1 MAVPFSLPGRRTSHQ
16 SLRCIRSI
24 RGAAISTLCGGC
36 PSPCNESENDVM
48 SESLP
53 PVINQPSPA
62 SAQTIPGQI
71 PAVQT
76 LGLTRTYGTMM
87 ALNALDLTVQQGD
100 LFGFIG
106 SNGAGKTT
114 TLRILATFL
123 APTAGQALVL
133 GHDVGRDADAVRHVI
148 GYMPDFFG
156 VYKDMEVT
164 EYLDFFGACYKIP
177 TAQREKTVNDV
188 LELVGLSEKKGALIG
203 ALSRGMQQRLG
214 LARVLIH
221 DPQLLL
227 LDEPA
232 SGLDPRARIEMMAIL
247 QELQRLGKTII
258 ISSHILSELQTLCNR
273 VAIIEKGKLI
283 YSGPVQGVR
292 DQMAQGRVVWVRV
305 SSDQP
310 HAIQLLKTRPEVSE
324 VSTVDGEIK
333 ITLSNHDIDHSII
346 ADVLVRGGARLIE
359 LREDEIGLEEVFM
372 RVTRGETQ

>member
-1 MAVPFSLPGRRTSHQ
+1 MITET
-16 SLRCIRSI
+16 
-24 RGAAISTLCGGC
+24 ISKEQGTI
-36 PSPCNESENDVM
+36 NA
-48 SESLP
+48 P
-53 PVINQPSPA
+53 PM
-62 SAQTIPGQI
+62 

-76 LGLTRTYGTMM
+76 AGLTRSYGAMV
-87 ALNALDLTVQQGD
+87 ALNSLDLTVQRGD

-123 APTAGQALVL
+123 APSAGNAYVL
-133 GHDVGRDADAVRHVI
+133 GKDVVREADAVRHVI

-177 TAQREKTVNDV
+177 TAQREKTVSDV

-292 DQMAQGRVVWVRV
+292 DQMSAGLVYWVKV
-305 SSDQP
+305 ATDTDQ
-310 HAIQLLKTRPEVSE
+310 AMQMLKSRPEVSE
-324 VSTVDGEIK
+324 VSQVDGQLK
-333 ITLSNHDIDHSII
+333 VTLASQDTDPSIL
-346 ADVLVRGGARLIE
+346 ADTLVRGGARLTG
-359 LREDEIGLEEVFM
+359 LWEDEVGLEEVFM

>member
-1 MAVPFSLPGRRTSHQ
+1 MDA
-16 SLRCIRSI
+16 
-24 RGAAISTLCGGC
+24 
-36 PSPCNESENDVM
+36 
-48 SESLP
+48 P
-53 PVINQPSPA
+53 P
-62 SAQTIPGQI
+62 I
-71 PAVQT
+71 PAVET
-76 LGLTRTYGTMM
+76 VGLTRSYGNLVALD
-87 ALNALDLTVQQGD
+87 ALNLTINAGD

-123 APTAGQALVL
+123 APSSGTAKILGYDVVRQA
-133 GHDVGRDADAVRHVI
+133 DTVRHVI

-177 TAQREKTVNDV
+177 AAQREKTVGDV
-188 LELVGLSEKKGALIG
+188 LELVGLSEKKGAIIG

-221 DPQLLL
+221 DPKVLL

-273 VAIIEKGKLI
+273 VAIIEKGRLI

-292 DQMAQGRVVWVRV
+292 NQAESGLVYWVTV
-305 SSDQP
+305 AGDSAP
-310 HAIQLLKTRPEVSE
+310 AVQLLKTRPEVADAAPQ
-324 VSTVDGEIK
+324 DGQVK
-333 ITLSNHDIDHSII
+333 VTFKSHDIDPSIL
-346 ADVLVRGGARLIE
+346 ADTLVRGGVKITGLW
-359 LREDEIGLEEVFM
+359 EDELGLEEVFL

>member
-1 MAVPFSLPGRRTSHQ
+1 M
-16 SLRCIRSI
+16 
-24 RGAAISTLCGGC
+24 
-36 PSPCNESENDVM
+36 PSAS
-48 SESLP
+48 P
-53 PVINQPSPA
+53 P
-62 SAQTIPGQI
+62 I

-76 LGLTRTYGTMM
+76 YSLTRSYG
-87 ALNALDLTVQQGD
+87 ALVALSGLDLTVNRGD

-114 TLRILATFL
+114 TLRIIATFL
-123 APTAGQALVL
+123 APSGGRAEVL
-133 GHDVGRDADAVRHVI
+133 GHDVVKDADAVRHVI

-177 TAQREKTVNDV
+177 TAKREKTVNDV

-221 DPQLLL
+221 DPQVLL

-292 DQMAQGRVVWVRV
+292 DQMSQGRVIWVRV
-305 SSDQP
+305 SSDSNQ
-310 HAIQLLKTRPEVSE
+310 AIELLKARPEIAE
-324 VSTVDGEIK
+324 VTAVDGEIK
-333 ITLSNHDIDHSII
+333 VTLTSFDIEHSIV
-346 ADVLVRGGARLIE
+346 ADILVHGGAKLIE

>member
-1 MAVPFSLPGRRTSHQ
+1 
-16 SLRCIRSI
+16 
-24 RGAAISTLCGGC
+24 
-36 PSPCNESENDVM
+36 
-48 SESLP
+48 
-53 PVINQPSPA
+53 
-62 SAQTIPGQI
+62 
-71 PAVQT
+71 VQT
-76 LGLTRTYGTMM
+76 FGLTRFYGNIA
-87 ALNALDLTVQQGD
+87 ALSGLDLTVNKGD

-123 APTAGQALVL
+123 APSAGRAQVL
-133 GHDVGRDADAVRHVI
+133 GHDVVKDADAVRHVI

-188 LELVGLSEKKGALIG
+188 LELVGLSEKKGSLIG

-232 SGLDPRARIEMMAIL
+232 SGLDPRARIEMMAVL
-247 QELQRLGKTII
+247 QELQRLSKTII

-292 DQMAQGRVVWVRV
+292 DQMGQGRVVWVRV
-305 SSDQP
+305 SSDP
-310 HAIQLLKTRPEVSE
+310 AKAIELLQTRPEIVE
-324 VSTVDGEIK
+324 VVTEDGEIK
-333 ITLSNHDIDHSII
+333 VTLSNLDTDRSIV
-346 ADVLVRGGARLIE
+346 AEVLVRGGARLIG

>member
-1 MAVPFSLPGRRTSHQ
+1 M
-16 SLRCIRSI
+16 
-24 RGAAISTLCGGC
+24 ST
-36 PSPCNESENDVM
+36 PSA
-48 SESLP
+48 P
-53 PVINQPSPA
+53 P
-62 SAQTIPGQI
+62 I
-71 PAVQT
+71 PAVQIA
-76 LGLTRTYGTMM
+76 GLTRTYGTMT
-87 ALNALDLTVQQGD
+87 ALNSLDLTILKGD

-123 APTAGQALVL
+123 APTLGTASVL
-133 GHDVGRDADAVRHVI
+133 GHDVVREADAVRHVI

-221 DPQLLL
+221 DPQVLL

-292 DQMAQGRVVWVRV
+292 DQLAAGLVVWVTV
-305 SSDQP
+305 KSDQGQ
-310 HAIQLLKTRPEVSE
+310 AIELLKARPEVNAAE
-324 VSTVDGEIK
+324 AVDGRIK
-333 ITLSNHDIDHSII
+333 VTLVNHDTDHSLI
-346 ADVLVRGGARLIE
+346 AETLVRGGAKLTS
-359 LREDEIGLEEVFM
+359 LREDELGLEEVFL

>member
-1 MAVPFSLPGRRTSHQ
+1 MMTTETASSEARTS
-16 SLRCIRSI
+16 S
-24 RGAAISTLCGGC
+24 
-36 PSPCNESENDVM
+36 
-48 SESLP
+48 P
-53 PVINQPSPA
+53 PV
-62 SAQTIPGQI
+62 

-76 LGLTRTYGTMM
+76 SGLTRTYGTMV
-87 ALNALDLTVQQGD
+87 ALKSLDLTVQRGD

-123 APTAGQALVL
+123 APSAGNAYVL
-133 GHDVGRDADAVRHVI
+133 GHDVVRDADAVRHVI

-177 TAQREKTVNDV
+177 TAQREKTVSDV

-247 QELQRLGKTII
+247 QELQRMGKTII

-273 VAIIEKGKLI
+273 VAIIERGQLI
-283 YSGPVQGVR
+283 YSGPVQGVTQ
-292 DQMAQGRVVWVRV
+292 QMSETRIVWAKVPMEQHVR
-305 SSDQP
+305 
-310 HAIQLLKTRPEVSE
+310 ACELLKVRPEVRGAESVQE
-324 VSTVDGEIK
+324 RLKV
-333 ITLSNHDIDHSII
+333 TLQNHDVDPSII
-346 ADVLVRGGARLIE
+346 AETLVSGGVKLRG

-372 RVTRGETQ
+372 RVTKGETQ

>member
-1 MAVPFSLPGRRTSHQ
+1 
-16 SLRCIRSI
+16 
-24 RGAAISTLCGGC
+24 
-36 PSPCNESENDVM
+36 M
-48 SESLP
+48 SNVP
-53 PVINQPSPA
+53 PV
-62 SAQTIPGQI
+62 

-76 LGLTRTYGTMM
+76 IGLSRSYGTML
-87 ALNALDLTVQQGD
+87 ALDSLDLTINRGD

-123 APTAGQALVL
+123 TPSAGQARVL
-133 GHDVGRDADAVRHVI
+133 GHDVVRDADAVRHII

-177 TAQREKTVNDV
+177 AAQREKTVNDV

-221 DPQLLL
+221 DPQVLL

-258 ISSHILSELQTLCNR
+258 ISSHILKELETLCNR
-273 VAIIEKGKLI
+273 VAIIEKGQLI
-283 YSGPVQGVR
+283 YAGPVQGVR
-292 DQMAQGRVVWVRV
+292 DQMSQGRVVFVKV
-305 SSDQP
+305 STDQAQ
-310 HAIQLLKTRPEVSE
+310 AIQILKARPEVSE
-324 VSTVDGEIK
+324 AAAMDGQVEV
-333 ITLSNHDIDHSII
+333 TLASHDTDHSIV
-346 ADVLVRGGARLIE
+346 ADALVHGGARLVE
-359 LREDEIGLEEVFM
+359 LREDELGLEEVFL

>member
-1 MAVPFSLPGRRTSHQ
+1 MTPVP
-16 SLRCIRSI
+16 
-24 RGAAISTLCGGC
+24 
-36 PSPCNESENDVM
+36 PSPETAV
-48 SESLP
+48 
-53 PVINQPSPA
+53 
-62 SAQTIPGQI
+62 

-76 LGLTRTYGTMM
+76 TNLTRLYGSMT
-87 ALNALDLTVQQGD
+87 ALNALNLTVNRGD

-123 APTAGQALVL
+123 APSGGTAQVL
-133 GHDVGRDADAVRHVI
+133 GHDVVRDADAVRHVI

-177 TAQREKTVNDV
+177 SSQREKTVNDV

-203 ALSRGMQQRLG
+203 ALSRGMEQRLG

-221 DPQLLL
+221 DPAVLL

-232 SGLDPRARIEMMAIL
+232 SGLDPRARIEIMAIL
-247 QELQRLGKTII
+247 EELQRLGKTII

-292 DQMAQGRVVWVRV
+292 DQMSTWLIYYYKV
-305 SSDQP
+305 SSASA
-310 HAIQLLKTRPEVSE
+310 HALQLLKTCPEVTE
-324 VSTVDGEIK
+324 AAEPLDGRIRVTLVD
-333 ITLSNHDIDHSII
+333 HDTDPSFI
-346 ADVLVRGGARLIE
+346 AEALVR
-359 LREDEIGLEEVFM
+359 
-372 RVTRGETQ
+372 

>member
-1 MAVPFSLPGRRTSHQ
+1 MTQDQA
-16 SLRCIRSI
+16 
-24 RGAAISTLCGGC
+24 
-36 PSPCNESENDVM
+36 
-48 SESLP
+48 P
-53 PVINQPSPA
+53 PVA
-62 SAQTIPGQI
+62 
-71 PAVQT
+71 AVQT
-76 LGLTRTYGTMM
+76 FGLTRMYGNLA
-87 ALNALDLTVQQGD
+87 ALYGLDLTVNKGD

-123 APTAGQALVL
+123 PPSAGKAVIL
-133 GHDVGRDADAVRHVI
+133 GKDVVQDADAVRHMI

-164 EYLDFFGACYKIP
+164 EYLDFFAACYKIP
-177 TAQREKTVNDV
+177 SGQREKTVNDV
-188 LELVGLSEKKGALIG
+188 LELVGLSEKRGALIG

-214 LARVLIH
+214 LARVLTH

-292 DQMAQGRVVWVRV
+292 DQLSSGKVVWVRV
-305 SSDQP
+305 SSDP
-310 HAIQLLKTRPEVSE
+310 IQAMELLKSRPEIAE
-324 VSTVDGEIK
+324 VGMVDGELK
-333 ITLSNHDIDHSII
+333 VTLVNQDTDHSLI
-346 ADVLVRGGARLIE
+346 AEVLVRGGARLIE

>member
-1 MAVPFSLPGRRTSHQ
+1 M
-16 SLRCIRSI
+16 
-24 RGAAISTLCGGC
+24 
-36 PSPCNESENDVM
+36 
-48 SESLP
+48 P
-53 PVINQPSPA
+53 PPA
-62 SAQTIPGQI
+62 L

-76 LGLTRTYGTMM
+76 RDLSRAFDNMV
-87 ALNALDLTVQQGD
+87 ALSSLNLTVEKGD

-123 APTAGQALVL
+123 TPSSGTAEVL
-133 GHDVGRDADAVRHVI
+133 GHDVVRDADRVRHLI

-177 TAQREKTVNDV
+177 ASQREKTIADV
-188 LELVGLSEKKGALIG
+188 LELVGLSEKQGALIG

-247 QELQRLGKTII
+247 QELQRMGKTII
-258 ISSHILSELQTLCNR
+258 ISSHILSELQSLCNR
-273 VAIIEKGKLI
+273 CCIIEKGKLI
-283 YSGPVQGVR
+283 YSGPIKGVKSELS
-292 DQMAQGRVVWVRV
+292 DAHAWWVRV
-305 SSDQP
+305 VGSSVQ
-310 HAIQLLKTRPEVSE
+310 ARELLAARPEVARVE
-324 VSTVDGEIK
+324 LVDERLKVVLNDLNGDG
-333 ITLSNHDIDHSII
+333 SFI
-346 ADVLVRGGARLIE
+346 ADTLVPAGVKLLE
-359 LREDEIGLEEVFM
+359 LREDEIGLEEVFL
-372 RVTRGETQ
+372 RVTKGETQ

>member
-1 MAVPFSLPGRRTSHQ
+1 
-16 SLRCIRSI
+16 
-24 RGAAISTLCGGC
+24 
-36 PSPCNESENDVM
+36 M
-48 SESLP
+48 SSSNP
-53 PVINQPSPA
+53 PPIA
-62 SAQTIPGQI
+62 
-71 PAVQT
+71 AVQT
-76 LGLTRTYGTMM
+76 NGLTRVYGSLV
-87 ALNALDLTVQQGD
+87 ALGGLQLTVNQGD

-123 APTAGQALVL
+123 VPSSGSATVF
-133 GHDVGRDADAVRHVI
+133 GHDVVTQADAVRHII

-164 EYLDFFGACYKIP
+164 EYLDFFGACYRIP
-177 TAQREKTVNDV
+177 SAQREKTVADV
-188 LELVGLSEKKGALIG
+188 LELVGLTEKKGTLIG

-221 DPQLLL
+221 DPKLLL

-283 YSGPVQGVR
+283 YAGPVQGAR
-292 DQMAQGRVVWVRV
+292 QQIADTAIFWVRPKPEQQEPALALLRSQPGVV
-305 SSDQP
+305 SAETFED
-310 HAIQLLKTRPEVSE
+310 R
-324 VSTVDGEIK
+324 IK
-333 ITLSNHDIDHSII
+333 ITLASHDTDPTFIPES
-346 ADVLVRGGARLIE
+346 LVQGGVRLLE
-359 LREDEIGLEEVFM
+359 FYEDEMGLEKVFLH
-372 RVTRGETQ
+372 VTKGETQ

>member
-1 MAVPFSLPGRRTSHQ
+1 M
-16 SLRCIRSI
+16 
-24 RGAAISTLCGGC
+24 
-36 PSPCNESENDVM
+36 NDA
-48 SESLP
+48 P
-53 PVINQPSPA
+53 PL
-62 SAQTIPGQI
+62 

-76 LGLTRTYGTMM
+76 FGLTRFYGSMA
-87 ALNALDLTVQQGD
+87 ALNSLDLTVNKGD
-100 LFGFIG
+100 LFGVIG

-114 TLRILATFL
+114 TLSILATFL
-123 APTAGQALVL
+123 APTAGRAVIL
-133 GHDVGRDADAVRHVI
+133 GHDVVKDADAVRHVI

-164 EYLDFFGACYKIP
+164 EYLDFFGACYRIP

-292 DQMAQGRVVWVRV
+292 DQMSQGRVIWVRV
-305 SSDQP
+305 SSNQTESMD
-310 HAIQLLKTRPEVSE
+310 LLKARSE
-324 VSTVDGEIK
+324 E
-333 ITLSNHDIDHSII
+333 
-346 ADVLVRGGARLIE
+346 R
-359 LREDEIGLEEVFM
+359 
-372 RVTRGETQ
+372 RVG

>member
-1 MAVPFSLPGRRTSHQ
+1 MS
-16 SLRCIRSI
+16 
-24 RGAAISTLCGGC
+24 
-36 PSPCNESENDVM
+36 NDV
-48 SESLP
+48 P
-53 PVINQPSPA
+53 PAAANGV
-62 SAQTIPGQI
+62 

-76 LGLTRTYGTMM
+76 HTLTRVYGPMI
-87 ALNALDLTVQQGD
+87 ALNALNLTVNKGD

-123 APTAGQALVL
+123 APSGGSAEVL
-133 GHDVGRDADAVRHVI
+133 GHDVVKDADAVRHII

-177 TAQREKTVNDV
+177 SAKREKTVNDV
-188 LELVGLSEKKGALIG
+188 LELVGLSEKRGALIG

-273 VAIIEKGKLI
+273 VAIIERGKLI

-292 DQMAQGRVVWVRV
+292 DQMATGQIYWVTV
-305 SSDQP
+305 KEDSGK
-310 HAIQLLKTRPEVSE
+310 ALELLKARPEVSE
-324 VSTVDGEIK
+324 AVQMDGQVK
-333 ITLSNHDIDHSII
+333 VTFKNHDTDPGFLAETI
-346 ADVLVRGGARLIE
+346 VQGGLK
-359 LREDEIGLEEVFM
+359 LTGLWEDELGLEEVFL

>member
-1 MAVPFSLPGRRTSHQ
+1 MSNEIVPP
-16 SLRCIRSI
+16 
-24 RGAAISTLCGGC
+24 
-36 PSPCNESENDVM
+36 
-48 SESLP
+48 
-53 PVINQPSPA
+53 
-62 SAQTIPGQI
+62 I

-76 LGLTRTYGTMM
+76 HGLTRTYGAMT
-87 ALNALDLTVQQGD
+87 ALSALDLTINRGD

-123 APTAGQALVL
+123 TPSAGQAFVL
-133 GHDVGRDADAVRHVI
+133 GHDVVRDADAVRHVI

-164 EYLDFFGACYKIP
+164 EYLDFFGACYKISSS
-177 TAQREKTVNDV
+177 QREKTVNDV

-292 DQMAQGRVVWVRV
+292 DQMASGAIYWVTVRGD
-305 SSDQP
+305 SAP
-310 HAIQLLKTRPEVSE
+310 ALNLLKTRPEVSE
-324 VSTVDGEIK
+324 ATQVDGQVK
-333 ITLSNHDIDHSII
+333 VTLKDHDTDPGFI
-346 ADVLVRGGARLIE
+346 AEALVRGGAKLIE

>member
-1 MAVPFSLPGRRTSHQ
+1 MTTTET
-16 SLRCIRSI
+16 
-24 RGAAISTLCGGC
+24 ISTEARAG
-36 PSPCNESENDVM
+36 S
-48 SESLP
+48 P
-53 PVINQPSPA
+53 PV
-62 SAQTIPGQI
+62 

-76 LGLTRTYGTMM
+76 SGLTRTYGTMV
-87 ALNALDLTVQQGD
+87 ALKSLDLTVQRGD

-123 APTAGQALVL
+123 APSAGNAYVL
-133 GHDVGRDADAVRHVI
+133 GHDVVRDADAVRHVI

-177 TAQREKTVNDV
+177 TAQREKTVSDV

-247 QELQRLGKTII
+247 QELQRMGKTII

-273 VAIIEKGKLI
+273 VAIIERGQLI
-283 YSGPVQGVR
+283 YSGPVQGVTQ
-292 DQMAQGRVVWVRV
+292 QMSETRIVWAKVPPEQHVR
-305 SSDQP
+305 
-310 HAIQLLKTRPEVSE
+310 ACELLKVRPEVRSVE
-324 VSTVDGEIK
+324 PVQERLKVILQSHDVDPA
-333 ITLSNHDIDHSII
+333 II
-346 ADVLVRGGARLIE
+346 ADALVGGGVKLRG

>member
-1 MAVPFSLPGRRTSHQ
+1 MTTVA
-16 SLRCIRSI
+16 
-24 RGAAISTLCGGC
+24 
-36 PSPCNESENDVM
+36 
-48 SESLP
+48 P
-53 PVINQPSPA
+53 PLSNGV
-62 SAQTIPGQI
+62 

-76 LGLTRTYGTMM
+76 FALTRLYGSMI
-87 ALNALDLTVQQGD
+87 ALNALNLTVHRSD

-123 APTAGQALVL
+123 APSSGAAQVL
-133 GHDVGRDADAVRHVI
+133 GHDVVRDADAVRHVI

-188 LELVGLSEKKGALIG
+188 LELVGLTEKRGTLIG

-221 DPQLLL
+221 DPKVLL

-232 SGLDPRARIEMMAIL
+232 SGLDPRARIEVMAIL

-292 DQMAQGRVVWVRV
+292 DQMATGRVVWVRV
-305 SSDQP
+305 QSDQEQ
-310 HAIQLLKTRPEVSE
+310 AIQLLKARSEVAEVSA
-324 VSTVDGEIK
+324 TDGEIK
-333 ITLSNHDIDHSII
+333 ITLASFDIDHSIV
-346 ADVLVRGGARLIE
+346 ADILVRGGARLI
-359 LREDEIGLEEVFM
+359 
-372 RVTRGETQ
+372 

>member
-1 MAVPFSLPGRRTSHQ
+1 MEPT
-16 SLRCIRSI
+16 
-24 RGAAISTLCGGC
+24 
-36 PSPCNESENDVM
+36 
-48 SESLP
+48 
-53 PVINQPSPA
+53 
-62 SAQTIPGQI
+62 

-76 LGLTRTYGTMM
+76 QNLTRLYGDMV
-87 ALNALDLTVQQGD
+87 ALNNLSLTVNKGD

-123 APTAGQALVL
+123 APSAGTAVVM
-133 GHDVGRDADAVRHVI
+133 GHDVVKDADAVRHVI

-177 TAQREKTVNDV
+177 SAQREKVVNDV
-188 LELVGLSEKKGALIG
+188 LELVGLSEKRGALIG

-221 DPQLLL
+221 DPQVLL

-232 SGLDPRARIEMMAIL
+232 SGLDPRARIEVMAIL

-258 ISSHILSELQTLCNR
+258 ISSHILSELETLCNR

-292 DQMAQGRVVWVRV
+292 DQMASGRVVWVRV
-305 SSDQP
+305 SSDVNQ
-310 HAIQLLKTRPEVSE
+310 AIELLKARTEVTE
-324 VSTVDGEIK
+324 VVPADGRLK
-333 ITLSNHDIDHSII
+333 ITLASHDTDHSLV
-346 ADVLVRGGARLIE
+346 AEVLVSGGARVTE
-359 LREDEIGLEEVFM
+359 LREDELGLEEVFL
-372 RVTRGETQ
+372 RVTKGETQ

>member
-1 MAVPFSLPGRRTSHQ
+1 MTTVP
-16 SLRCIRSI
+16 
-24 RGAAISTLCGGC
+24 
-36 PSPCNESENDVM
+36 
-48 SESLP
+48 P
-53 PVINQPSPA
+53 PLSNGV
-62 SAQTIPGQI
+62 

-76 LGLTRTYGTMM
+76 FALTRLYGSMI
-87 ALNALDLTVQQGD
+87 ALSGLDLTVNKGD

-106 SNGAGKTT
+106 SNGAGNTT

-123 APTAGQALVL
+123 APSAGTAQVL
-133 GHDVGRDADAVRHVI
+133 GHDVVHDADAVRHVI

-177 TAQREKTVNDV
+177 TVQREKTVNDV

-221 DPQLLL
+221 DPQVLL

-247 QELQRLGKTII
+247 QELQKMGKTII

-273 VAIIEKGKLI
+273 VAIIERGRLI

-292 DQMAQGRVVWVRV
+292 DQMSSGRIVWVRV
-305 SSDQP
+305 TSDQTK
-310 HAIQLLKTRPEVSE
+310 AIEILKTRPEITEAVAL
-324 VSTVDGEIK
+324 DGEIK
-333 ITLSNHDIDHSII
+333 VTLTSQEVDHSIV
-346 ADVLVRGGARLIE
+346 ADVLVRGGAKL
-359 LREDEIGLEEVFM
+359 
-372 RVTRGETQ
+372 T

>member
-1 MAVPFSLPGRRTSHQ
+1 MTD
-16 SLRCIRSI
+16 
-24 RGAAISTLCGGC
+24 T
-36 PSPCNESENDVM
+36 
-48 SESLP
+48 P
-53 PVINQPSPA
+53 PL
-62 SAQTIPGQI
+62 

-76 LGLTRTYGTMM
+76 FGLTRMYGTLA
-87 ALNALDLTVQQGD
+87 ALSGLDLTVNQGD

-123 APTAGQALVL
+123 APSAGRAAVL
-133 GHDVGRDADAVRHVI
+133 GHDVVSGADAVRHVI

-177 TAQREKTVNDV
+177 AVQREKTVNDV
-188 LELVGLSEKKGALIG
+188 LELVGLGEKRGALIG

-221 DPQLLL
+221 DPKVLL

-232 SGLDPRARIEMMAIL
+232 SGLDPRARIEVMAIL
-247 QELQRLGKTII
+247 HELQRMGKTII

-292 DQMAQGRVVWVRV
+292 EQMGQARVVWVRV
-305 SSDQP
+305 GSDPAQ
-310 HAIQLLKTRPEVSE
+310 AVELLKSLSE
-324 VSTVDGEIK
+324 VTEVAAQDGEIK
-333 ITLSNHDIDHSII
+333 VTLASADSDHSVI
-346 ADVLVRGGARLIE
+346 AEALVKGGARLLE
-359 LREDEIGLEEVFM
+359 LREDEVGLEEVFL

>member
-1 MAVPFSLPGRRTSHQ
+1 MEPT
-16 SLRCIRSI
+16 
-24 RGAAISTLCGGC
+24 
-36 PSPCNESENDVM
+36 
-48 SESLP
+48 
-53 PVINQPSPA
+53 
-62 SAQTIPGQI
+62 

-76 LGLTRTYGTMM
+76 HGLTRLYGDMV
-87 ALNALDLTVQQGD
+87 ALSNLDLTVHRAD

-123 APTAGQALVL
+123 TPSGGRAEVL
-133 GHDVGRDADAVRHVI
+133 GHDVVRDADAVRHVI

-177 TAQREKTVNDV
+177 SAQREKTVNDV
-188 LELVGLSEKKGALIG
+188 LELVGLTEKKGAIIG

-221 DPQLLL
+221 DPAVLL

-258 ISSHILSELQTLCNR
+258 ISSHILSELETLCNR

-283 YSGPVQGVR
+283 YTGPVQGVR
-292 DQMAQGRVVWVRV
+292 DQMASGRVVWVKV
-305 SSDQP
+305 TSPVDD
-310 HAIQLLKTRPEVSE
+310 AIQLLKTRPEVAQVE
-324 VSTVDGEIK
+324 VSDGRLK
-333 ITLSNHDIDHSII
+333 ITLVDHDTDHSIV
-346 ADVLVRGGARLIE
+346 ADTLVKGGARLVE
-359 LREDEIGLEEVFM
+359 LREDELGLEEVFL
-372 RVTRGETQ
+372 RVTKGETQ

>member
-1 MAVPFSLPGRRTSHQ
+1 MAE
-16 SLRCIRSI
+16 
-24 RGAAISTLCGGC
+24 AA
-36 PSPCNESENDVM
+36 
-48 SESLP
+48 P
-53 PVINQPSPA
+53 PIA
-62 SAQTIPGQI
+62 
-71 PAVQT
+71 AVQT
-76 LGLTRTYGTMM
+76 HGLTRMYGNIA
-87 ALNALDLTVQQGD
+87 ALYGLDLTVNQGD
-100 LFGFIG
+100 LFGFIC

-123 APTAGQALVL
+123 APSAGRAVVL
-133 GHDVGRDADAVRHVI
+133 GHDVVRDADAVRHVI

-164 EYLDFFGACYKIP
+164 EYLDFFGACYRIP
-177 TAQREKTVNDV
+177 SAKREKAVQDV
-188 LELVGLSEKKGALIG
+188 LELVGLTDKQGSLIG

-292 DQMAQGRVVWVRV
+292 DQMSQGRVIWVRV
-305 SSDQP
+305 ASDQGQ
-310 HAIQLLKTRPEVSE
+310 AIELLKSRPEVAE
-324 VSTVDGEIK
+324 VAPLDGK
-333 ITLSNHDIDHSII
+333 MKVTLTSHDTDHSIV
-346 ADVLVRGGARLIE
+346 ADILVRGGAKLLE

>member
-1 MAVPFSLPGRRTSHQ
+1 MNA
-16 SLRCIRSI
+16 
-24 RGAAISTLCGGC
+24 
-36 PSPCNESENDVM
+36 
-48 SESLP
+48 P
-53 PVINQPSPA
+53 PL
-62 SAQTIPGQI
+62 
-71 PAVQT
+71 PAVET
-76 LGLTRTYGTMM
+76 HGLTRMYGAIA
-87 ALNALDLTVQQGD
+87 ALYGLDLTVNKGD

-123 APTAGQALVL
+123 APTAGRAVIL
-133 GHDVGRDADAVRHVI
+133 GHDVVKHADAVRHVI

-247 QELQRLGKTII
+247 QELQRMGKTII

-292 DQMAQGRVVWVRV
+292 DQMQQGRVLWVRV
-305 SSDQP
+305 TSDQ
-310 HAIQLLKTRPEVSE
+310 AQAVDLLKTRPEITE
-324 VSTVDGEIK
+324 AAEPLDGRI
-333 ITLSNHDIDHSII
+333 
-346 ADVLVRGGARLIE
+346 
-359 LREDEIGLEEVFM
+359 
-372 RVTRGETQ
+372 

>member
-1 MAVPFSLPGRRTSHQ
+1 MDN
-16 SLRCIRSI
+16 
-24 RGAAISTLCGGC
+24 ST
-36 PSPCNESENDVM
+36 
-48 SESLP
+48 
-53 PVINQPSPA
+53 
-62 SAQTIPGQI
+62 
-71 PAVQT
+71 PAVEIIN
-76 LGLTRTYGTMM
+76 LTRAYGSM
-87 ALNALDLTVQQGD
+87 LALDSLSLTINRGD

-123 APTAGQALVL
+123 APSGGTAKVMGN
-133 GHDVGRDADAVRHVI
+133 DVVSQADAVRHII

-177 TAQREKTVNDV
+177 AVQREKTVNDV
-188 LELVGLSEKKGALIG
+188 LELVGLSEKRGSIIG

-221 DPQLLL
+221 DPKVLL

-247 QELQRLGKTII
+247 EELQRLGKTII

-292 DQMAQGRVVWVRV
+292 DQMAQGLVYWVSV
-305 SSDQP
+305 KGDNAP
-310 HAIQLLKTRPEVSE
+310 AIALLASRPEFSKAE
-324 VSTVDGEIK
+324 LVDGQIK
-333 ITLSNHDIDHSII
+333 VTFAKPD
-346 ADVLVRGGARLIE
+346 ADPAILPELLVQNKIRFTGLW
-359 LREDEIGLEEVFM
+359 EDELGLEEVFL

>member
-1 MAVPFSLPGRRTSHQ
+1 MN
-16 SLRCIRSI
+16 
-24 RGAAISTLCGGC
+24 AA
-36 PSPCNESENDVM
+36 ESA
-48 SESLP
+48 P
-53 PVINQPSPA
+53 PL
-62 SAQTIPGQI
+62 
-71 PAVQT
+71 PAVHT
-76 LGLTRTYGTMM
+76 TGLTRTYGAMT
-87 ALNALDLTVQQGD
+87 ALNSLDLTVNRGD

-123 APTAGQALVL
+123 APSAGTAQVL
-133 GHDVGRDADAVRHVI
+133 GHDVVRDADAVRHVI

-177 TAQREKTVNDV
+177 TSQREKTVNDV

-273 VAIIEKGKLI
+273 VAIIEKGRLI

-292 DQMAQGRVVWVRV
+292 DQMASGLIVWVKV
-305 SSDQP
+305 AADSTK
-310 HAIQLLKTRPEVSE
+310 AVELLKARPEVAE
-324 VSTVDGEIK
+324 VSPVDGRIK
-333 ITLSNHDIDHSII
+333 VLMVNHDTDHSFV
-346 ADVLVRGGARLIE
+346 ADTLVRGGLK
-359 LREDEIGLEEVFM
+359 LVGLQEDELGLEEVFL